1 MNEVRFQEIVA
12 AYGADPRRWP
22 EGERA
27 AATAFAESAGAKA
40 QLREAEA
47 LDSLLA
53 GYAAPVAND
62 LEVIARIS
70 RTVSA
75 AAAQIT
81 VLPVGRVGAG
91 RPGRRQSFLSYGRN
105 AAAAAGFL
113 AAAIT
118 GLAIGFSNGTSG
130 VSTTADAS
138 DELIVAYAMAEG

>member
-27 AATAFAESAGAKA
+27 AAMTFGDAAGAKA

-47 LDSLLA
+47 LDALLA
-53 GYAAPVAND
+53 GYAAPAAND
-62 LEVIARIS
+62 LEAIARIS
-70 RTVSA
+70 RKVSA
-75 AAAQIT
+75 AAPQSAALT
-81 VLPVGRVGAG
+81 AGRVGAG
-91 RPGRRQSFLSYGRN
+91 RPGRRQSVLAYSRN

-113 AAAIT
+113 AAALT

>member
-12 AYGADPRRWP
+12 AYGADPSRWP

-27 AATAFAESAGAKA
+27 AALAYRERAGGSSELRAA
-40 QLREAEA
+40 QA
-47 LDSLLA
+47 LDALLA
-53 GYAAPVAND
+53 DYLAPAGND
-62 LEVIARIS
+62 LEAVARIS
-70 RTVSA
+70 RKVSA
-75 AAAQIT
+75 AA
-81 VLPVGRVGAG
+81 PHSAG
-91 RPGRRQSFLSYGRN
+91 RPAGLAGAARPVRRQSYLSYGRN

-118 GLAIGFSNGTSG
+118 GLAIGFSNGTNG

>member
-22 EGERA
+22 EGERVA
-27 AATAFAESAGAKA
+27 ALAFSESAGAQA

-47 LDSLLA
+47 LDALLA
-53 GYAAPVAND
+53 GYAAPAAND
-62 LEVIARIS
+62 LEAIARIS
-70 RTVSA
+70 RKVSA
-75 AAAQIT
+75 AAPQNVRTAG
-81 VLPVGRVGAG
+81 VG

>member
-12 AYGADPRRWP
+12 AYGANPRNWP

-27 AATAFAESAGAKA
+27 AALAFSEAAGAKA

-47 LDSLLA
+47 LDALLA
-53 GYAAPVAND
+53 GYAAPAAND
-62 LEVIARIS
+62 LEAIARIS
-70 RTVSA
+70 RKVA
-75 AAAQIT
+75 AAAPKGAGQAAT
-81 VLPVGRVGAG
+81 GAG
-91 RPGRRQSFLSYGRN
+91 RPGRRQSFLVYGRN

-113 AAAIT
+113 AAALT

>member
-22 EGERA
+22 EGERVA
-27 AATAFAESAGAKA
+27 AMAFSGSAGAKA
-40 QLREAEA
+40 ALREAEA
-47 LDSLLA
+47 LDVLLA
-53 GYAAPVAND
+53 GYAPPSAND
-62 LEVIARIS
+62 LEAIARIS
-70 RTVSA
+70 RKVSA
-75 AAAQIT
+75 AAPHSTAASR
-81 VLPVGRVGAG
+81 L
-91 RPGRRQSFLSYGRN
+91 GRRQSFLDYSRN

-113 AAAIT
+113 AAALT

>member
-27 AATAFAESAGAKA
+27 AAKAFSETAGAKA

-47 LDSLLA
+47 LDALLA
-53 GYAAPVAND
+53 GYAAPDAND
-62 LEVIARIS
+62 LEAMARIS
-70 RTVSA
+70 RKVSA
-75 AAAQIT
+75 AAPQSAHT
-81 VLPVGRVGAG
+81 GAG
-91 RPGRRQSFLSYGRN
+91 RPGRRPSFLSYSRN

-113 AAAIT
+113 AAALT

-138 DELIVAYAMAEG
+138 DELIVSYAMAEG